1 MGTSEPDSPCVRISD
16 AIMKKLAF
24 LLLLLSTP
32 VWAGWKSVGED
43 GATALYADP
52 DTIVRNGDTA
62 QMWSILDYKTFQRM
76 VEVGYF
82 SQKALIEYDCAERR
96 SRGLNLSLRS
106 GHMGEG
112 DVIYSDDSPRDWE
125 AVAAGTT
132 TEKLWTVACKR

>member
-1 MGTSEPDSPCVRISD
+1 
-16 AIMKKLAF
+16 MKKLAF

-43 GATALYADP
+43 SASALYADP

-125 AVAAGTT
+125 AVAAGTIVD
-132 TEKLWTVACKR
+132 KLWTVACKR